1 METDFIRDAI
11 MTTAIFGF
19 FAMGWFG
26 WAQENPPK
34 KWVLPLAIASIFSGL
49 LAIAG
54 AILAYL
60 NWSAPSALSGG
71 EGMKVYGVVVGI
83 EVAVAAAGAILLK
96 ARKLQ
101 RFTCPWISLV
111 VAVHFFALAGL
122 FQDPWFHVL
131 AAIGTVFAIGS
142 VFIAKKYNLTISAV
156 CGALTGALLLVFAVR
171 GLLLFLG

>member
-1 METDFIRDAI
+1 METEFIRDAI

-34 KWVLPLAIASIFSGL
+34 KWVIPLAIASVFSGL
-49 LAIAG
+49 LAVTG

-71 EGMKVYGVVVGI
+71 DGMATYGIIVGI
-83 EVAVAAAGAILLK
+83 EVLVAAIGVIILK
-96 ARKLQ
+96 VRGLQ
-101 RFTCPWISLV
+101 RFTCPWISFV
-111 VAVHFFALAGL
+111 VAVHFFALAEL

-171 GLLLFLG
+171 GLVLFLP